1 MENEVRYIH
10 HASYLNLCCYHV
22 CLLYPVRYFTSAG
35 LFLIINIIF
44 STSVVELNKTIGYV
58 VAVVMILGFVLLAIT
73 SLAAAF
79 IPECP
84 FYSPF
89 SAIIRLLFK
98 FIRKHVTWK
107 EGHRL
112 WVPIVLCFVT
122 AGVIAYFT
130 LTYSENILPLVFIPL
145 TITFSYAMA
154 DEDEDK
160 EDRVKKDKVKKKN
173 SRKPQKY
180 RLPHFALGGFVIIGS
195 ILAAAGYFTGPGSR
209 NIFIILYVI
218 GMSVLFIVG
227 LAARYLAK
235 SSKKTMVIDA
245 MAWLLNSESDPSKIE
260 PLLQRIGQITF
271 DNGEEDGYNH
281 YRARLLESLMPLLS
295 SLITSPR
302 TKMLYD
308 HSQLKDLE
316 TYVSSLAQLSDFKD
330 DPFWDRRFLKHL
342 REDAK
347 RHPILEYTLRKKL
360 VELIKDS
367 RSKDL
372 TDAAIAVLRNFGL
385 DKEKSQKQGFD
396 VLDISD
402 TSSMNTLTEPEHPFN
417 GASLKRHSRRKK
429 GYNMLNLNAV

>member
-1 MENEVRYIH
+1 MEGRPSLMGADCIM
-10 HASYLNLCCYHV
+10 LCNS
-22 CLLYPVRYFTSAG
+22 RSDS
-35 LFLIINIIF
+35 IF
-44 STSVVELNKTIGYV
+44 HLDI
-58 VAVVMILGFVLLAIT
+58 F
-73 SLAAAF
+73 
-79 IPECP
+79 
-84 FYSPF
+84 
-89 SAIIRLLFK
+89 
-98 FIRKHVTWK
+98 RK
-107 EGHRL
+107 
-112 WVPIVLCFVT
+112 
-122 AGVIAYFT
+122 
-130 LTYSENILPLVFIPL
+130 NILPLVFIPL

-154 DEDEDK
+154 DEDEVK

-209 NIFIILYVI
+209 NIFLILYVI

-235 SSKKTMVIDA
+235 SSKKTIVIDA

-360 VELIKDS
+360 VELIEDS

-385 DKEKSQKQGFD
+385 DSQEKFQKQGFD

-402 TSSMNTLTEPEHPFN
+402 TSSMNTLTDPEHPFD
-417 GASLKRHSRRKK
+417 GASLKRHSRRTKK